1 MVSLMDRTPGW
12 EGSGGTRSQTLGR
25 RGKAVRFQ
33 QEEERGAGLL
43 SLLHRATSCPWS
55 DDTTFTHR
63 LLASWAHHGQFLE
76 GLNQLFLRACSTTQ
90 ISLAGRSEGE
100 ENAVH
105 WGFLSKT

>member
-1 MVSLMDRTPGW
+1 MVSLMDRTPGR
-12 EGSGGTRSQTLGR
+12 EGSGWTRSQTLGR

-63 LLASWAHHGQFLE
+63 LLASWEHHGQFRNIME
-76 GLNQLFLRACSTTQ
+76 VFLWLLWFRDNTDF
-90 ISLAGRSEGE
+90 IG
-100 ENAVH
+100 
-105 WGFLSKT
+105 WG